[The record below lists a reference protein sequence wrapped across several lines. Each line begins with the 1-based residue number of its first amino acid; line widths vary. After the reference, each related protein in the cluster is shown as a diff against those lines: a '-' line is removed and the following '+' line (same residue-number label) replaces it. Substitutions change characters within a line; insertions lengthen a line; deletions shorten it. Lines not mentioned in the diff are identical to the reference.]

1 MPVVELSDM
10 ANQLGLVGQ
19 NFEDVNQAITA
30 ASKNAKQNDLIIVMG
45 SIFLVAEVDRSLFTS
60 LHS

>member
-19 NFEDVNQAITA
+19 KFEDVNQAITA